1 MVWQALVTHLLDSAY
16 GALEN
21 LLTYIPRSCNVRNFS
36 QFQRGN
42 ILFKKFD
49 VKREKKSGIIRTLRF
64 RNKSLMRMLLHDN
77 TFQSIRVTDIL
88 IQWLKKHC
96 IINIAPIY
104 NLIFLIM
111 HDMWYFAISFIL
123 SKECTSFYFSCRP
136 MYVFMHSTNILS
148 FLSRILI

>member
-1 MVWQALVTHLLDSAY
+1 VVWQVLVTHLLDSAY

-42 ILFKKFD
+42 ILLKKFD

-88 IQWLKKHC
+88 MQRLKKLY

-111 HDMWYFAISFIL
+111 HDMWFCYF
-123 SKECTSFYFSCRP
+123 FYSLKGTHIFLFP
-136 MYVFMHSTNILS
+136 MSAYVNFYAFDDILS
-148 FLSRILI
+148 FFK